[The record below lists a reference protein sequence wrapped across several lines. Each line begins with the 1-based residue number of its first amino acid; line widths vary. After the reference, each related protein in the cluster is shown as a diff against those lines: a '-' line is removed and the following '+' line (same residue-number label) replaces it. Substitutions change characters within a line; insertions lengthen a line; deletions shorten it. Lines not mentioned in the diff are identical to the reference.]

1 MKKEIRLIIGADGAE
16 VISGE
21 EAKKI
26 VKSDLVRTSAE
37 DKVRQAVDSVVV
49 GMGDVADVV
58 FNVFE
63 VFASKAAST
72 GIQKQGK
79 MTVSFGVTGGVNAN
93 LKLVGAKADSFITVQ
108 LEIMGSADS
117 KDK

>member
-1 MKKEIRLIIGADGAE
+1 
-16 VISGE
+16 
-21 EAKKI
+21 
-26 VKSDLVRTSAE
+26 
-37 DKVRQAVDSVVV
+37 
-49 GMGDVADVV
+49 
-58 FNVFE
+58 
-63 VFASKAAST
+63 
-72 GIQKQGK
+72 